1 MLQTL
6 QLKSEKIEKNLRLTF
21 NIIAKALIT
30 EVVCYTAILFPP
42 YVFMLWCKGGA
53 ILIWSLLSSWVVHT
67 RFGSSCCFQLTFFP
81 PSKFF
86 QRMAKKFTFDVLLK

>member
-53 ILIWSLLSSWVVHT
+53 ILI
-67 RFGSSCCFQLTFFP
+67 
-81 PSKFF
+81 
-86 QRMAKKFTFDVLLK
+86 